1 MWVRAFGRVAI
12 ASAICAALV
21 AGCGKAENHPAGS
34 AGTSSP
40 SSTNAPAP
48 VKADATYTESTLPI
62 DFQSFATAVAP
73 NGDLYLSTQEGLKA
87 LTSGASVPS
96 VVVPD
101 LPAGFGL

>member
-40 SSTNAPAP
+40 GSTNAPAP

-62 DFQSFATAVAP
+62 DFQSFAT
-73 NGDLYLSTQEGLKA
+73 
-87 LTSGASVPS
+87 
-96 VVVPD
+96 VVPMSTED
-101 LPAGFGL
+101 SSFFVPLVFPLCLRGELF